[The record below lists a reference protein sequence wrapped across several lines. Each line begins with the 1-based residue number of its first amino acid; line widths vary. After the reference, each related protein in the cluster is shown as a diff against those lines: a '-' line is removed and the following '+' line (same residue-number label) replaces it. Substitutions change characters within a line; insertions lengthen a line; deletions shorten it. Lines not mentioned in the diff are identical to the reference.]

1 MPEAAALDVGLA
13 ASCDAMVF
21 RALERAEKN
30 LDSENPGFLDFIYH
44 LMVFLHDLDARLERL
59 EGKEGT

>member
-1 MPEAAALDVGLA
+1 MSME
-13 ASCDAMVF
+13 F